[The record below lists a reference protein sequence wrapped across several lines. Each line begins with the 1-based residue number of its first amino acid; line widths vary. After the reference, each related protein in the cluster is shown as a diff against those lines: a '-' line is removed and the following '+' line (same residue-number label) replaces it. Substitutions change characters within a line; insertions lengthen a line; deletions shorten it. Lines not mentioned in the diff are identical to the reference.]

1 MDKKIIKF
9 MIAAGLP
16 PVTNVPISR
25 EKVIWKFSSH
35 QKFLSLITESR

>member
-1 MDKKIIKF
+1 MDKKMIKF

-25 EKVIWKFSSH
+25 EKVIWKFYVNLHSSH
-35 QKFLSLITESR
+35 QKFL